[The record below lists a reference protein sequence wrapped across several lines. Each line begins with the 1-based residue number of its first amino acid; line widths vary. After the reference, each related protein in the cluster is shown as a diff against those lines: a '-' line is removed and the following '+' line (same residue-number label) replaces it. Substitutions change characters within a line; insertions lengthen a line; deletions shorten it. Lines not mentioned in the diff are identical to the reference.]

1 MAINTV
7 KVEIGTRVNCA
18 LWYCGTGTVYGIV
31 GKQSPETVRTMMGV
45 VAMGGSAEFEIV
57 FDNGSKSSTSEC
69 IVRGSQWQI
78 FDEVVD
84 AEFIEKALQYAD
96 QCADEKAM
104 EESLARLA
112 YAEGLNSLR
121 NDPQYKHLEQGDDRY
136 SGKLAAKNIR
146 TELKSAF
153 KGVKFSVRKAHYGT
167 LYIGWTDGP
176 TKAEVEAVT
185 MRYKIGSFD
194 SMQDLASTNPTPWS
208 DTFGGCDY
216 IFTTRE
222 YSDEAISKALAQV
235 EVTYADEL
243 DGRPLTLAMYKAG
256 DLHNVYVGCRQ
267 DSVSCVARQTLEIS
281 PRELAD
287 NEQEAA

>member
-1 MAINTV
+1 MAINTA

-31 GKQSPETVRTMMGV
+31 GEQSPETVRSFMGV
-45 VAMGGSAEFEIV
+45 GAMGGSAEFEIV
-57 FDNGSKSSTSEC
+57 FDNGSKSTTSEC
-69 IVRGSQWQI
+69 IVRGIQWQI
-78 FDEVVD
+78 YDEVVD
-84 AEFIEKALQYAD
+84 AEFIEKALKYAD
-96 QCADEKAM
+96 QRADEKAM
-104 EESLARLA
+104 EESLERLA
-112 YAEGLNSLR
+112 YAEALGALR
-121 NDPQYKHLEQGDDRY
+121 SDPQYKGLEQGADG

-146 TELKSAF
+146 TQLKAAF

-167 LYIGWTDGP
+167 LYINWTDGP
-176 TKAEVEAVT
+176 TKEEVEAIT
-185 MRYKIGSFD
+185 ARYKTGSFD
-194 SMQDLASTNPTPWS
+194 SMQDLASINRTPWS
-208 DTFGGCDY
+208 ETFGGSEY
-216 IFTTRE
+216 VFVSRE

-235 EVTYADEL
+235 EITYADEL

-287 NEQEAA
+287 DE